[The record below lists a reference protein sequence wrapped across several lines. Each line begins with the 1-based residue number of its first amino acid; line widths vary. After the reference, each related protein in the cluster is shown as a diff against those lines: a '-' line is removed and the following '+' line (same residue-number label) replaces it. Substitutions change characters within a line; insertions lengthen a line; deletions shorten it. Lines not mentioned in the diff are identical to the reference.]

1 MPAKG
6 GRYHHGDLR
15 SALVDAAVDVIAE
28 RGVRGFSLAEATRR
42 LGVTTAA
49 PYRHFADRDGLL
61 AAVAVRALSV
71 LGAMLTDAAD
81 ATEAPA
87 QRLAAMA
94 GAYVRFAAQQRP
106 LFDTIFNSGLDKSR
120 YPELQRAW
128 EPVDTL
134 LTVVL
139 EVCEGDPAAADAL
152 ADAVEATAHGYAT
165 LLIDGE
171 YGEGPDAVNAA
182 AAKAVASTRA
192 LIAGRQALRPL
203 KQGPFWSTGGRLHSG
218 HEGSGPDQV
227 RAARSRSD
235 LSSGEAGYHGQ
246 WRARQGSRDDGEP
259 DGLRLPCRQALFHE
273 ILHRAYPAAGDGP
286 GE

>member
-15 SALVDAAVDVIAE
+15 SALVDAAIDVIAE
-28 RGVRGFSLAEATRR
+28 RGARGFSLAEASRR

-49 PYRHFADRDGLL
+49 PYRHFADRDELL
-61 AAVAVRALSV
+61 ATVAVRALGV
-71 LGAMLTDAAD
+71 FAAMLADAAD
-81 ATEAPA
+81 AAEAPA

-134 LTVVL
+134 LAVVR
-139 EVCEGDPAAADAL
+139 EVCDGDAAEAEAL
-152 ADAVEATAHGYAT
+152 ADAVEASAHGYAT

-182 AAKAVASTRA
+182 AAKATASARA
-192 LIAGRQALRPL
+192 LIAGRQALRPTSL
-203 KQGPFWSTGGRLHSG
+203 R
-218 HEGSGPDQV
+218 GSA
-227 RAARSRSD
+227 RA
-235 LSSGEAGYHGQ
+235 GK
-246 WRARQGSRDDGEP
+246 
-259 DGLRLPCRQALFHE
+259 
-273 ILHRAYPAAGDGP
+273 
-286 GE
+286 

>member
-15 SALVDAAVDVIAE
+15 SALVDAAIAVIAE

-49 PYRHFADRDGLL
+49 PYRHFADRDALL
-61 AAVAVRALSV
+61 AAAAARALSDFA
-71 LGAMLTDAAD
+71 AMLGDAAD
-81 ATEAPA
+81 AADTPA

-128 EPVDTL
+128 EPVDAL
-134 LTVVL
+134 LAVVL
-139 EVCEGDPAAADAL
+139 QVCDGDTAAADAL
-152 ADAVEATAHGYAT
+152 ANAVEATAHGYAM

-171 YGEGPDAVNAA
+171 YGEGPERRQCRRRQSHRLRTGPHRRPPRTAA
-182 AAKAVASTRA
+182 R
-192 LIAGRQALRPL
+192 IAQRRRTARCLRP
-203 KQGPFWSTGGRLHSG
+203 SG
-218 HEGSGPDQV
+218 
-227 RAARSRSD
+227 
-235 LSSGEAGYHGQ
+235 
-246 WRARQGSRDDGEP
+246 
-259 DGLRLPCRQALFHE
+259 CC
-273 ILHRAYPAAGDGP
+273 P
-286 GE
+286 G

>member
-15 SALVDAAVDVIAE
+15 SALVDAAIDVIAE
-28 RGVRGFSLAEATRR
+28 RGARGFSLAEASRR

-49 PYRHFADRDGLL
+49 PYRHFADRDELL
-61 AAVAVRALSV
+61 ATVAVRALGV
-71 LGAMLTDAAD
+71 FAAMLADAAD
-81 ATEAPA
+81 AAGAPA

-128 EPVDTL
+128 EPVDAL
-134 LTVVL
+134 LAVVR
-139 EVCEGDPAAADAL
+139 EVCDGDAAEAEAL
-152 ADAVEATAHGYAT
+152 ADAVEASAHGYAT

-182 AAKAVASTRA
+182 AAKATASARA
-192 LIAGRQALRPL
+192 LIAGRRALRPTSL
-203 KQGPFWSTGGRLHSG
+203 R
-218 HEGSGPDQV
+218 GS
-227 RAARSRSD
+227 ARV
-235 LSSGEAGYHGQ
+235 GK
-246 WRARQGSRDDGEP
+246 
-259 DGLRLPCRQALFHE
+259 
-273 ILHRAYPAAGDGP
+273 
-286 GE
+286 

>member
-1 MPAKG
+1 VPAKA

-15 SALVDAAVDVIAE
+15 SALVDAAIDVIAE

-49 PYRHFADRDGLL
+49 PYRHFADRDELL

-71 LGAMLTDAAD
+71 LGAMLAD
-81 ATEAPA
+81 ATDTAQAPA

-120 YPELQRAW
+120 HPELQRAW

-139 EVCEGDPAAADAL
+139 EVCEGDDVAADAL

-171 YGEGPDAVNAA
+171 YGEGPDAVSAA
-182 AAKAVASTRA
+182 AAKAVASARA
-192 LIAGRQALRPL
+192 LIAGRQALR
-203 KQGPFWSTGGRLHSG
+203 SG
-218 HEGSGPDQV
+218 
-227 RAARSRSD
+227 
-235 LSSGEAGYHGQ
+235 
-246 WRARQGSRDDGEP
+246 
-259 DGLRLPCRQALFHE
+259 
-273 ILHRAYPAAGDGP
+273 
-286 GE
+286 